1 MSLMQ
6 TPPPVESVRSPTLTC
21 GARTCED
28 DTLELGGGG
37 KGGFGVSW
45 RRTHVH
51 HDTQRRATE
60 EGERAALSSPRRTRT
75 ASSVEGYK
83 KNRARCGTL
92 GVYHP
97 WRRHHGGLA
106 ADMYLSALQLD
117 ARMDIH
123 MSAGGGICG
132 AHNDIVL
139 TVCICM

>member
-1 MSLMQ
+1 M
-6 TPPPVESVRSPTLTC
+6 
-21 GARTCED
+21 
-28 DTLELGGGG
+28 
-37 KGGFGVSW
+37 
-45 RRTHVH
+45 H